1 MNDLKLTKEILNS
14 IYDDTS
20 FKAEVAELIN
30 SLIDEELSKDE
41 PNCDFID
48 ECINTLEELE
58 SENFAKVIPFVKKH
72 AGKTFK
78 QKFVSVAAACAILA
92 AISFGAVAVSH
103 TIEQKREAKTNT
115 VTQAVTESTTAERTM
130 TTEAVTTTTKP
141 TTQAA
146 IPTGIRLR
154 FGDSFKDEY
163 YIGEKLDT
171 SGITAVVSYSDGTEK
186 IVPLADCKVTADD
199 GFGTKERYETVK
211 ISFGN
216 ASETF
221 RVRVLRKEDTKV
233 LNSVYA
239 SFPEGFDFTTKDIDN
254 IDLSGMEVY
263 AVYSDRSEKKL
274 NRGEYT
280 IKTEKLPNGTAF
292 ITITYE
298 GVYTTFGIKEE
309 TK

>member
-1 MNDLKLTKEILNS
+1 MNDLKVTKEILNS
-14 IYDDTS
+14 IYDNAG
-20 FKAEVAELIN
+20 FRGEVAEFIN
-30 SLIDEELSKDE
+30 SLIDEELLKDE

-48 ECINTLEELE
+48 ECINTLDELE
-58 SENFAKVIPFVKKH
+58 NENYAKVIPFVKKH
-72 AGKTFK
+72 AGKTFR
-78 QKFVSVAAACAILA
+78 QKLISVAAACAILA

-103 TIEQKREAKTNT
+103 TIEQKREAKTT
-115 VTQAVTESTTAERTM
+115 TAAQITTENTTAERA
-130 TTEAVTTTTKP
+130 TTEAATTTTKP

-146 IPTGIRLR
+146 VPTGIRLR
-154 FGDSFKDEY
+154 FSDGFKDEY
-163 YIGEKLDT
+163 YVGEKLDT
-171 SGITAVVSYSDGTEK
+171 SGITALVSYTDGTEK
-186 IVPLADCKVTADD
+186 NVPLADCKVTVDD
-199 GFGTKERYETVK
+199 GFGTRERYETVK
-211 ISFGN
+211 VSCGD

-239 SFPEGFDFTTKDIDN
+239 SFPEGFDFTAEDLNN
-254 IDLSGMEVY
+254 IDLNGMEVY

-274 NRGEYT
+274 SDGEYT

-292 ITITYE
+292 ITIAYE

>member
-72 AGKTFK
+72 AGKTFR

-115 VTQAVTESTTAERTM
+115 VTQAVTESTTAERAM

-146 IPTGIRLR
+146 MPTGIRLR

-171 SGITAVVSYSDGTEK
+171 SGITAVVNYSDGTEK

-199 GFGTKERYETVK
+199 GFGTRERYETVK

-239 SFPEGFDFTTKDIDN
+239 SFPEGFDFTTEDIDN

>member
-72 AGKTFK
+72 AGKPFR

-115 VTQAVTESTTAERTM
+115 VTQAVTESTTAERAM

-146 IPTGIRLR
+146 MPTGIRLR

-199 GFGTKERYETVK
+199 GFGTRERYETVK

-239 SFPEGFDFTTKDIDN
+239 SFPEGFDFTTEDIDN
-254 IDLSGMEVY
+254 IDLSGMDVY

-280 IKTEKLPNGTAF
+280 VKTEKLPNGTAF

>member
-72 AGKTFK
+72 AGKTFR

-103 TIEQKREAKTNT
+103 TIEQKREAKTTT
-115 VTQAVTESTTAERTM
+115 VTQAVTESATAERTM
-130 TTEAVTTTTKP
+130 TTEAVTTTTKL

-199 GFGTKERYETVK
+199 GFGTRERYETVK

-239 SFPEGFDFTTKDIDN
+239 SFPEGFDFTTEDIDN
-254 IDLSGMEVY
+254 IDLGGMEVY

>member
-72 AGKTFK
+72 AGKTFR

-103 TIEQKREAKTNT
+103 TIEQKREAKTTT
-115 VTQAVTESTTAERTM
+115 VTQAVTESTTAERRM

-186 IVPLADCKVTADD
+186 IVPLADCKVTAED

-254 IDLSGMEVY
+254 IDLGGMEVY

>member
-1 MNDLKLTKEILNS
+1 MNDLKLTKEILSS

-72 AGKTFK
+72 AGKTFR

-103 TIEQKREAKTNT
+103 TIEQKREAKTTT
-115 VTQAVTESTTAERTM
+115 VTQAVTESATAERTK

-199 GFGTKERYETVK
+199 GFGTRERYETVK

-239 SFPEGFDFTTKDIDN
+239 SFPEGFDFTTEDIDN
-254 IDLSGMEVY
+254 IDLGGMEVY

-309 TK
+309 K

>member
-72 AGKTFK
+72 AGKPFR

-103 TIEQKREAKTNT
+103 TIEQKREAKTT
-115 VTQAVTESTTAERTM
+115 TATQAVTESTTAERAM
-130 TTEAVTTTTKP
+130 TTEAVTTATKP

-146 IPTGIRLR
+146 MPTGIRLR

-199 GFGTKERYETVK
+199 GFGTRERYETVK

-254 IDLSGMEVY
+254 IDLSSMEVY

-280 IKTEKLPNGTAF
+280 VKTEKLPNGTAF

-298 GVYTTFGIKEE
+298 GVYTIFGIKEE
-309 TK
+309 K

>member
-72 AGKTFK
+72 AGKPFR

-103 TIEQKREAKTNT
+103 TIEQKREAKTTT
-115 VTQAVTESTTAERTM
+115 VTQAVTESTTAERAL

-146 IPTGIRLR
+146 MPTGIRLR

-186 IVPLADCKVTADD
+186 IVPLADCKVTAED
-199 GFGTKERYETVK
+199 GFGTRERYETVK

-309 TK
+309 K

>member
-72 AGKTFK
+72 AGKPFR

-103 TIEQKREAKTNT
+103 TIEQKREAKTT
-115 VTQAVTESTTAERTM
+115 TATQAVTESTTAERAM
-130 TTEAVTTTTKP
+130 TTEAVTTATKP

-146 IPTGIRLR
+146 MPTGIRLR

-186 IVPLADCKVTADD
+186 IVPLADCKVTAED
-199 GFGTKERYETVK
+199 GFGTRERYETVK

-239 SFPEGFDFTTKDIDN
+239 SFPEGFDFTTEDIDN

>member
-72 AGKTFK
+72 AGKTFR

-103 TIEQKREAKTNT
+103 TIEQKREAKTTT
-115 VTQAVTESTTAERTM
+115 VTQAVTESTTAERAM

-146 IPTGIRLR
+146 MPTGIRLR

>member
-72 AGKTFK
+72 AGKPFR

-103 TIEQKREAKTNT
+103 TIEQKREAKTTT
-115 VTQAVTESTTAERTM
+115 VTQAVTESATAERTM

-186 IVPLADCKVTADD
+186 IVPLADCKVTAED
-199 GFGTKERYETVK
+199 GFGTRERYETVK

-239 SFPEGFDFTTKDIDN
+239 SFPEGFDFTTEDIDN
-254 IDLSGMEVY
+254 IDLGGMEVY
-263 AVYSDRSEKKL
+263 AVYSDRREKKL

>member
-72 AGKTFK
+72 AGKPFR

-103 TIEQKREAKTNT
+103 TIEQKREAKTTT
-115 VTQAVTESTTAERTM
+115 VTQAVTESTTAERAL
-130 TTEAVTTTTKP
+130 TTEAVTTATKP

-146 IPTGIRLR
+146 MPTGIRLR

-199 GFGTKERYETVK
+199 GFGTRERYETVK

-239 SFPEGFDFTTKDIDN
+239 SFPEGFDFTTEDIDN
-254 IDLSGMEVY
+254 IDLGGMEVY

>member
-72 AGKTFK
+72 AGKTFR

-103 TIEQKREAKTNT
+103 TIEQKREAKTTT
-115 VTQAVTESTTAERTM
+115 VTQAVTESATAERAM

-199 GFGTKERYETVK
+199 GFGTRERYETVK

>member
-72 AGKTFK
+72 AGKPFR

-103 TIEQKREAKTNT
+103 TIEQKREAKTT
-115 VTQAVTESTTAERTM
+115 TATQAVTESTTAERAL
-130 TTEAVTTTTKP
+130 TTEAVTTATKP

-146 IPTGIRLR
+146 MPTGIRLR

-199 GFGTKERYETVK
+199 GFGTRERYETVK

-280 IKTEKLPNGTAF
+280 VKTEKLPNGTAF

>member
-14 IYDDTS
+14 IYDNTS

-58 SENFAKVIPFVKKH
+58 SENFAKVIPFVKKL
-72 AGKTFK
+72 AGKPFR
-78 QKFVSVAAACAILA
+78 QKFVSVAASCAILA

-103 TIEQKREAKTNT
+103 TIEQKREAKTTT
-115 VTQAVTESTTAERTM
+115 VTQAVTESATAERTM

-199 GFGTKERYETVK
+199 GFGTRERYETVK

-239 SFPEGFDFTTKDIDN
+239 SFPEGFDFTTEDIDN

>member
-72 AGKTFK
+72 AGKPFR

-115 VTQAVTESTTAERTM
+115 VTQAVTESTTAERGL
-130 TTEAVTTTTKP
+130 TTEAVTTATKP

-146 IPTGIRLR
+146 MPTGIRLR

-186 IVPLADCKVTADD
+186 IVPLADCKVTAED
-199 GFGTKERYETVK
+199 GFGTRERYETVK

-239 SFPEGFDFTTKDIDN
+239 SFPEGFDFTTEDIDN

-263 AVYSDRSEKKL
+263 AVYSNRSEKKL

-280 IKTEKLPNGTAF
+280 VKTEKLPNGTAF

>member
-72 AGKTFK
+72 AGKTFR

-115 VTQAVTESTTAERTM
+115 VTQAVTESTTAERAL

-146 IPTGIRLR
+146 MPTGIRLR

-163 YIGEKLDT
+163 YIGEKLDI

-239 SFPEGFDFTTKDIDN
+239 SFPEGFDFTTEDIDN

>member
-72 AGKTFK
+72 AGKTFR

-103 TIEQKREAKTNT
+103 TIEQKREAKTTT
-115 VTQAVTESTTAERTM
+115 VTQAVTERTTAERAM

-146 IPTGIRLR
+146 MPTGIRLR

-186 IVPLADCKVTADD
+186 IVPLGDCKVAADD
-199 GFGTKERYETVK
+199 GFGTRERYETVK

-254 IDLSGMEVY
+254 IDLGGMEVY

>member
-72 AGKTFK
+72 AGKTFR

-92 AISFGAVAVSH
+92 AISFGAVAVSY

-115 VTQAVTESTTAERTM
+115 VTQAVTESTTAERAL
-130 TTEAVTTTTKP
+130 TTEAVTTATKP

-146 IPTGIRLR
+146 TPSGIRLR

-199 GFGTKERYETVK
+199 GFGTRERYETVK

>member
-72 AGKTFK
+72 AGKPFR
-78 QKFVSVAAACAILA
+78 QKFVSVAVACAILA

-115 VTQAVTESTTAERTM
+115 VTQAVTESTTAERAM
-130 TTEAVTTTTKP
+130 TTEAVTTATKP
-141 TTQAA
+141 TTQVAM
-146 IPTGIRLR
+146 PTGIRLR

-186 IVPLADCKVTADD
+186 IVPLADCKVTAED
-199 GFGTKERYETVK
+199 GFGTRERYETVK

>member
-1 MNDLKLTKEILNS
+1 MNDLRVTKEILNS
-14 IYDDTS
+14 IYDNAG
-20 FKAEVAELIN
+20 FRAEVAEFIN
-30 SLIDEELSKDE
+30 SLIDEELLKDE

-48 ECINTLEELE
+48 ECINTLDELE
-58 SENFAKVIPFVKKH
+58 NKNYAKVIPFVKKN
-72 AGKTFK
+72 AGKTVR
-78 QKFVSVAAACAILA
+78 QRLVSIAAACAILA

-103 TIEQKREAKTNT
+103 TIEQKREAKTT
-115 VTQAVTESTTAERTM
+115 TAAQITTENTTAERTT
-130 TTEAVTTTTKP
+130 TTEAATVTTKP
-141 TTQAA
+141 TTQATL
-146 IPTGIRLR
+146 PTGLRLR
-154 FGDSFKDEY
+154 FGDGFKDEY

-171 SGITAVVSYSDGTEK
+171 SGITAIVSYTDGTERN
-186 IVPLADCKVTADD
+186 VPLADCKVTADD
-199 GFGTKERYETVK
+199 GFGTRERYETVK

-239 SFPEGFDFTTKDIDN
+239 SFPEGFDFTTEDIDN

-280 IKTEKLPNGTAF
+280 VKTEKLPNGTAF

>member
-72 AGKTFK
+72 AGKTFR

-103 TIEQKREAKTNT
+103 TIEQKREAKTTT
-115 VTQAVTESTTAERTM
+115 VTQAVTESATAERTM
-130 TTEAVTTTTKP
+130 TTEAVTTPTKP

-199 GFGTKERYETVK
+199 GFGTRERYETVK

-239 SFPEGFDFTTKDIDN
+239 SFPEGFDFTTEDIDN

-309 TK
+309 K

>member
-72 AGKTFK
+72 AGKPFR

-103 TIEQKREAKTNT
+103 TIEQKREAKTTT
-115 VTQAVTESTTAERTM
+115 VTQAVTESTTAERAM
-130 TTEAVTTTTKP
+130 TIEAVTTTTKP

-146 IPTGIRLR
+146 MPTEIRLR

-216 ASETF
+216 ASEAF

-239 SFPEGFDFTTKDIDN
+239 SFPEGFDFTTEDIDN
-254 IDLSGMEVY
+254 IDLGGMEVY
-263 AVYSDRSEKKL
+263 AAYSDRSEKKL

>member
-72 AGKTFK
+72 AGKPFR

-115 VTQAVTESTTAERTM
+115 VTQAVTESTTAERAL

-146 IPTGIRLR
+146 MPTGIRLR

-186 IVPLADCKVTADD
+186 IVPLADCKVTAED
-199 GFGTKERYETVK
+199 GFGTRERYETVK

-239 SFPEGFDFTTKDIDN
+239 SFPEEFDFTTEDIDN

-263 AVYSDRSEKKL
+263 AIYSDRSEKKL

-280 IKTEKLPNGTAF
+280 VKTEKLPNGTAF

>member
-72 AGKTFK
+72 AGKPFR

-115 VTQAVTESTTAERTM
+115 VTQAVTESTTAERAM

-146 IPTGIRLR
+146 MPTGIRLR

-199 GFGTKERYETVK
+199 GFGTRERYETVK

-239 SFPEGFDFTTKDIDN
+239 SFPEGFDFTTEDIDN

-263 AVYSDRSEKKL
+263 AIYSDRSEKKL

-280 IKTEKLPNGTAF
+280 VKTEKLPNGTAF

>member
-72 AGKTFK
+72 AGKTFR

-130 TTEAVTTTTKP
+130 TTEAVTTTTKL

-146 IPTGIRLR
+146 MPTGIRLR

-199 GFGTKERYETVK
+199 GFGTRERYETVK

-239 SFPEGFDFTTKDIDN
+239 SFPEGFDFTTEDIDN

>member
-1 MNDLKLTKEILNS
+1 M
-14 IYDDTS
+14 
-20 FKAEVAELIN
+20 
-30 SLIDEELSKDE
+30 
-41 PNCDFID
+41 
-48 ECINTLEELE
+48 
-58 SENFAKVIPFVKKH
+58 
-72 AGKTFK
+72 
-78 QKFVSVAAACAILA
+78 
-92 AISFGAVAVSH
+92 AVSH

-115 VTQAVTESTTAERTM
+115 VTQAVTESATAERTM
-130 TTEAVTTTTKP
+130 TTEAVTTATKP

-199 GFGTKERYETVK
+199 GFGTRERYETVK

-239 SFPEGFDFTTKDIDN
+239 SFPEGFDFTTEDIDN

-309 TK
+309 K

>member
-72 AGKTFK
+72 AGKPFR

-115 VTQAVTESTTAERTM
+115 VTQAVTESTTAERAL

-146 IPTGIRLR
+146 MPTGIRLR

-199 GFGTKERYETVK
+199 GFGTRERYETVK

-263 AVYSDRSEKKL
+263 AIYSDRSEKKL

-280 IKTEKLPNGTAF
+280 VKTEKLPNGTAF

>member
-1 MNDLKLTKEILNS
+1 MNDLKLTKEILNN

-72 AGKTFK
+72 AGKTFR

-115 VTQAVTESTTAERTM
+115 VTQAVTESATAERRM

-199 GFGTKERYETVK
+199 GFGTRERYETVK

-239 SFPEGFDFTTKDIDN
+239 SFPEGFDFTTEDIDN

>member
-1 MNDLKLTKEILNS
+1 MNDLKLTKEILNN

-72 AGKTFK
+72 AGKTFR

-115 VTQAVTESTTAERTM
+115 VTQAVTESATAERRM

-199 GFGTKERYETVK
+199 GFGIRERYETVK

-239 SFPEGFDFTTKDIDN
+239 SFPEGFDFTTEDIDN
-254 IDLSGMEVY
+254 IDLGGMEVY
-263 AVYSDRSEKKL
+263 AVYSDRREKKL

>member
-72 AGKTFK
+72 AGKTFR

-103 TIEQKREAKTNT
+103 TIEQKREAKTTT
-115 VTQAVTESTTAERTM
+115 VTQAVTESTTAERAM
-130 TTEAVTTTTKP
+130 TTEVVTTTTKP

-146 IPTGIRLR
+146 MPTGIRLR

-199 GFGTKERYETVK
+199 GFGTRERYETVK

-239 SFPEGFDFTTKDIDN
+239 SFPEGFDFTTEDIDN

>member
-72 AGKTFK
+72 AGKTFR

-103 TIEQKREAKTNT
+103 TIEQKREAKTTT
-115 VTQAVTESTTAERTM
+115 VTQAVTESATAERTK

-199 GFGTKERYETVK
+199 GFGTRERYETVK

-239 SFPEGFDFTTKDIDN
+239 SFPEGFDFTTEDIDN
-254 IDLSGMEVY
+254 IDLGGMEVY
-263 AVYSDRSEKKL
+263 AVYSDRREKKL

>member
-72 AGKTFK
+72 AGKTFR

-103 TIEQKREAKTNT
+103 TIEQKREAKTTT
-115 VTQAVTESTTAERTM
+115 VTQAVTESTTAERRM

-199 GFGTKERYETVK
+199 GFGTRERYETVK

-233 LNSVYA
+233 LNSVYG
-239 SFPEGFDFTTKDIDN
+239 SFPEGFDFTTEDIDN

>member
-72 AGKTFK
+72 AGKTFR

-115 VTQAVTESTTAERTM
+115 VTQAVTESTTAERAL

-146 IPTGIRLR
+146 MPTGIRLR

-163 YIGEKLDT
+163 YIGEKLDI

-186 IVPLADCKVTADD
+186 IVPLADCKVAAED
-199 GFGTKERYETVK
+199 GFGTRERYETVK

-216 ASETF
+216 TSETF

>member
-72 AGKTFK
+72 AGKTFR

-103 TIEQKREAKTNT
+103 TIEQKREAKTT
-115 VTQAVTESTTAERTM
+115 TATQAVTESTTAERAM
-130 TTEAVTTTTKP
+130 TTEAVTTATKP

-146 IPTGIRLR
+146 MPTGIRLR

-199 GFGTKERYETVK
+199 GFGTRERYETVK

-216 ASETF
+216 ASETL

>member
-72 AGKTFK
+72 AGKPFR

-115 VTQAVTESTTAERTM
+115 VTQAVTESTTAERAM
-130 TTEAVTTTTKP
+130 TTEVVTTTTKP

-146 IPTGIRLR
+146 MPTGIRLR

-199 GFGTKERYETVK
+199 GFGTRERYETVK

-239 SFPEGFDFTTKDIDN
+239 SFPEGFDFTTEDINN
-254 IDLSGMEVY
+254 IDLGGMEVY

-292 ITITYE
+292 VTITYE

>member
-72 AGKTFK
+72 AGKPFR

-115 VTQAVTESTTAERTM
+115 VTQAVTESTTAERAL

-146 IPTGIRLR
+146 MPTGIRLR

-199 GFGTKERYETVK
+199 GFGTRERYETVK

-239 SFPEGFDFTTKDIDN
+239 SFPEGFDFTTEDIDN

-263 AVYSDRSEKKL
+263 AIYSDRSEKKL

-280 IKTEKLPNGTAF
+280 VKTEKLPNGTAF

>member
-72 AGKTFK
+72 AGKPFR

-115 VTQAVTESTTAERTM
+115 VTQAVTESATAERTM
-130 TTEAVTTTTKP
+130 TTEAVTTTTKL

-199 GFGTKERYETVK
+199 GFGTRERYETVK

-239 SFPEGFDFTTKDIDN
+239 SFPEGFDFTTEDIDN

>member
-72 AGKTFK
+72 AGKPFR

-103 TIEQKREAKTNT
+103 TIEQKREAKTTT
-115 VTQAVTESTTAERTM
+115 VTQAVTERTTAERAL

-146 IPTGIRLR
+146 MPTGIRLR

-199 GFGTKERYETVK
+199 GFGTRERYETVK

-239 SFPEGFDFTTKDIDN
+239 SFPEGFDFTTEDIDN

-263 AVYSDRSEKKL
+263 AIYSDRSEKKL

-280 IKTEKLPNGTAF
+280 VKTEKLPNGTAF

>member
-72 AGKTFK
+72 AGKTFR

-115 VTQAVTESTTAERTM
+115 VTQAVTESATAERRM

-199 GFGTKERYETVK
+199 GFGTRERYETVK

-239 SFPEGFDFTTKDIDN
+239 SFPEGFDFTTEDIDN
-254 IDLSGMEVY
+254 IDLGGMEVY
-263 AVYSDRSEKKL
+263 AAYSDRSEKKL